1 MLGLVALVQTAQHK
15 HRHGEQ
21 PETSIM
27 SSLILQNKRN
37 AACESGLLDVAEA
50 VAAR

>member
-27 SSLILQNKRN
+27 SSLILRNKRN
-37 AACESGLLDVAEA
+37 AACELNRLVVAEV